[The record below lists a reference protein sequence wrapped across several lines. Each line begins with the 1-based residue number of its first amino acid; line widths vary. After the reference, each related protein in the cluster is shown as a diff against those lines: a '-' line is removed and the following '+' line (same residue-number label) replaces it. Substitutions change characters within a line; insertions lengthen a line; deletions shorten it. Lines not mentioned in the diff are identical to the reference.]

1 MRRTSRMRRVEH
13 MRWAGGVAA
22 AVAASVLGA
31 ALFGGGGEVPRPGA
45 AGSGLGT
52 QLGALRG
59 ANDLVR
65 AGREEVGRAPALYPT
80 AYGRLEAS
88 VGGAVPPVRGD
99 ALVEVVRQDVMDTAA
114 WRAYYVCL
122 AMETDQRAAAGVVDR
137 AGIRGE
143 AEREAIA
150 YLRAP
155 DRGDDA
161 PTSLMTRAAFL
172 RTLGCLGRG
181 RDVPRAAVERL
192 AADVARSDRPAP
204 ALYAVEALRAVG
216 VDATP
221 TRVLR
226 EAASLAPDDCAG
238 LEAVQRAA
246 LTLLGGRSD
255 RSTRACLRPALRDP
269 DPQTRWLARRALTRG
284 APGTAEALPRPVG
297 RVGADG
303 LVART
308 PAQMGTLSATYD
320 AARALA
326 ASGRQGEAPEWMV
339 AGLRKLGAE
348 EGLDPADRVL
358 LAMTCHRLS
367 LECGPQAEKGA
378 EEAAALAVPERLTP
392 ANRRSWYGAMSARA
406 EFGLGCRPTA
416 VDVPAGDPDL
426 AGVAAVLGEAG
437 CTERAAELVGG
448 TDLVGL
454 ARRALRDGD
463 LVAASDAVRAALAA
477 GVTVPQAFWDEL
489 PPLLERHRDARFPD
503 LYAEAAGGTA
513 TAGAT
518 LAAYRLLA

>member
-1 MRRTSRMRRVEH
+1 MRQQGH

-22 AVAASVLGA
+22 VVGASVLGVV
-31 ALFGGGGEVPRPGA
+31 LFGGGGEVPRPGA
-45 AGSGLGT
+45 AGSGLGV

-65 AGREEVGRAPALYPT
+65 AGRDEVGRTPALYPT
-80 AYGRLEAS
+80 AYGRLEAA

-99 ALVEVVRQDVMDTAA
+99 ALVEVVRRDAVDTAA

-122 AMETDQRAAAGVVDR
+122 ATDGDRRAAGGVVDR
-137 AGIRGE
+137 AGIRRE
-143 AEREAIA
+143 AEREAVA

-172 RTLGCLGRG
+172 RVLDCLGRG
-181 RDVPRAAVERL
+181 RDVPRAAVARL
-192 AADVARSDRPAP
+192 AADVARGDQPAP
-204 ALYAVEALRAVG
+204 ALYAVEALRAAG
-216 VDATP
+216 VEATP

-226 EAASLAPDDCAG
+226 ETGSRAPDDCAG

-255 RSTRACLRPALRDP
+255 RSTRACLRPALSDP
-269 DPQTRWLARRALTRG
+269 DPQTRWLVRRALSG
-284 APGTAEALPRPVG
+284 DAPEAAAALPPPAA

-326 ASGRQGEAPEWMV
+326 AGGRPGEAPGWLVE
-339 AGLRKLGAE
+339 GLRRLGTE
-348 EGLDPADRVL
+348 DGLDPADRVL

-378 EEAAALAVPERLTP
+378 EEAAALAVPGRLTP

-406 EFGLGCRPTA
+406 EFGLGCRPTV
-416 VDVPAGDPDL
+416 VDLPAGDPDL

-437 CTERAAELVGG
+437 CTERAAELVDG

-454 ARRALRDGD
+454 ARRALRNGD

-489 PPLLERHRDARFPD
+489 PALLARHRDARYPD

-513 TAGAT
+513 AADAT
-518 LAAYRLLA
+518 LAAYLLLA